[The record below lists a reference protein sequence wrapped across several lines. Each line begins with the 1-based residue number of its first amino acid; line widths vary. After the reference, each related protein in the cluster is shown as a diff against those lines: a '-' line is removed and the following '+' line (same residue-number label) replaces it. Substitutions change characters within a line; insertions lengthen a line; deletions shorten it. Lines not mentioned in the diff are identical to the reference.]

1 MLFVYCSAFIEKMR
15 SSHKTGSTA
24 GPGTLLS
31 APTGAVAFSC
41 RHCMNAPREKSSPL
55 KCGEGKGKQ
64 RHRMVSWLYRLYCS
78 TMGNSILKSLSP
90 FSHQRLK
97 HYFTP
102 SVMKMNRIGCF
113 LHILLAGTHMKWF
126 YITNCRIN
134 KNFVY
139 STSKSSSIKW
149 EQISAV
155 SYQNVCW
162 AWYFSHDYPDSSQ
175 MSLYYFLYP
184 FTKDFCGDMQTLWLA
199 KTSSSF
205 SLEFLLH
212 GQNTQ

>member
-1 MLFVYCSAFIEKMR
+1 MQALDEC
-15 SSHKTGSTA
+15 T
-24 GPGTLLS
+24 
-31 APTGAVAFSC
+31 
-41 RHCMNAPREKSSPL
+41 REKSSPL
-55 KCGEGKGKQ
+55 KCRKGKGKQ
-64 RHRMVSWLYRLYCS
+64 RHRAVSWHYRLYCS
-78 TMGNSILKSLSP
+78 TMGNSRLKSLSP
-90 FSHQRLK
+90 FSHQCLK
-97 HYFTP
+97 HYFIP

-113 LHILLAGTHMKWF
+113 LQILLAGTHMKLF

-139 STSKSSSIKW
+139 SASRSSSIKW

-184 FTKDFCGDMQTLWLA
+184 FTKDFCGDMQTL
-199 KTSSSF
+199 
-205 SLEFLLH
+205 
-212 GQNTQ
+212 